1 MKSIFSILTLLFS
14 CFTSCQQ
21 QAPSFKS
28 VSVEE
33 FAEVIANPEVQRLDV
48 RRQEEFA
55 EGHIPGSQLIDVL
68 DEANF
73 ETKCLASLKADK
85 PVALYC
91 RSGRRSKK
99 AAEILSKKGFKVI
112 ELSVGFNG
120 WKEAGK
126 EIEM

>member
-1 MKSIFSILTLLFS
+1 MKSIFTILTLLFS

-73 ETKCLASLKADK
+73 EILKNYIDKKPYGMKSKDSLTS
-85 PVALYC
+85 LL
-91 RSGRRSKK
+91 ST
-99 AAEILSKKGFKVI
+99 AENTFKS
-112 ELSVGFNG
+112 E
-120 WKEAGK
+120 
-126 EIEM
+126 

>member
-1 MKSIFSILTLLFS
+1 MKSIFTILTLLFS

-21 QAPSFKS
+21 QTPSFKS
-28 VSVEE
+28 VSV
-33 FAEVIANPEVQRLDV
+33 
-48 RRQEEFA
+48 EEFA

-73 ETKCLASLKADK
+73 ETKCAASLKADK